1 MSTNKAPPSFC
12 KPEVQYNFKICIFN
26 VYLNISE
33 GYLSLTQTLEFT
45 LTFTLTVLLWHLL
58 PSRPGEVSSW
68 PGHHISFFSFME
80 NLAAPNDVA
89 SSPPDCR
96 AAASK
101 LWPEIYRGSG
111 RGGGE
116 AGGRMLRGVSRQQ
129 SKSQN
134 RIRPHLCVRG
144 TAVLTGFFHTNG
156 SHYLIHG
163 GSNRVL
169 LTD

>member
-26 VYLNISE
+26 VHLNISE

-101 LWPEIYRGSG
+101 LWPEVVAEEVERRAAGCFGVCRANSQRAKIESVHVSVW
-111 RGGGE
+111 E
-116 AGGRMLRGVSRQQ
+116 APLY
-129 SKSQN
+129 SQGFSPLMAAT
-134 RIRPHLCVRG
+134 ISFTV
-144 TAVLTGFFHTNG
+144 AVIEF
-156 SHYLIHG
+156 Y
-163 GSNRVL
+163 
-169 LTD
+169 